1 MRHNALTT
9 EQAIKILANEGSIY
23 WTEEGYDN
31 ADTVDWNAVS
41 VFFNTEEIHT
51 YCQGMVTR
59 IYSDKRYLPWGLG
72 L

>member
-9 EQAIKILANEGSIY
+9 EQAIEILANEGSIY

-51 YCQGMVTR
+51 YGQGMVTR

>member
-9 EQAIKILANEGSIY
+9 EQAIEILANQGSIY

-41 VFFNTEEIHT
+41 IFFNTEEIHT
-51 YCQGMVTR
+51 YGQGMVTR